1 LLNSMLDQIHS
12 IPDLIRAIVK
22 PYDDSI
28 RSALSREAC
37 LAIQRL
43 FVTGCGDSHHAALA
57 TEWAFEEL
65 ASLPCEPMTAL
76 QFARYAVPYIPAG
89 SVVIGVSVSGGVS
102 RTAEGLNL
110 ANQVGAHTIA
120 LTANPNGLVGQSAR
134 QTILVE
140 APAFP
145 EKPGFITPGV
155 RSYTANQ
162 IALCLLAIHIGEQ
175 RGKLTPEAASGLR
188 AELSALAEAAER
200 TLAASDAVALALA
213 QDWRDAN
220 EFIFTGGGPNFA
232 AALFSAAKVLE
243 ATGDAALG
251 QDTEE
256 WAHLQYFARV
266 NNTPTFIISAGGRD
280 LSRATEVATAAKAV
294 GRRVA
299 AVTPT
304 TTPGLPNV
312 AARTLPFASGV
323 REMFTPI
330 ISAIPCELFA
340 AHRSDVIG
348 EPFFRSFGG
357 GRSIEGG
364 GGISR
369 IRTSEVISDLTGL

>member
-1 LLNSMLDQIHS
+1 MLDQIYS
-12 IPDLIRAIVK
+12 LPALIRDIVP
-22 PYDDSI
+22 PYDDAI
-28 RSALSREAC
+28 RQALSREFC
-37 LAIQRL
+37 QGVQRL

-65 ASLPCEPMTAL
+65 AGLACEPMTAL
-76 QFARYAVPYIPAG
+76 QFARYAVPYVPHG

-102 RTAEGLNL
+102 RTAEGLRL
-110 ANQVGAHTIA
+110 AGDAGAHTIA
-120 LTANPNGLVGQSAR
+120 LTANPAGLVGQAAK
-134 QTILVE
+134 QTILVQ
-140 APAFP
+140 APPFP
-145 EKPGFITPGV
+145 APPGMITPGV

-162 IALCLLAIHIGEQ
+162 IALCLMAIHLGEM
-175 RGKLTPEAASGLR
+175 RGKLSAEQATGLR
-188 AELSALAEAAER
+188 AELAALSAAAER
-200 TLAASDAVALALA
+200 TLAASDVVALHLA
-213 QDWRDAN
+213 EEWRDAV
-220 EFIFTGGGPNFA
+220 EYVFTGGGPNFA
-232 AALFSAAKVLE
+232 AALFSAAKLLE

-256 WAHLQYFARV
+256 WAHLQYFARL
-266 NNTPTFIISAGGRD
+266 NQTPTFIISAGGRD

-340 AHRSDVIG
+340 AHRSEVID
-348 EPFFRSFGG
+348 EPFFRAFGG

-369 IRTSEVISDLTGL
+369 IRTSEMIASLKDLE

>member
-1 LLNSMLDQIHS
+1 MLDQIHS
-12 IPDLIRAIVK
+12 VPALIRAIVQ

-28 RSALSREAC
+28 CHSLSREYC
-37 LAIQRL
+37 QSLQRL
-43 FVTGCGDSHHAALA
+43 FVIGCGDSHHAALA

-65 ASLPCEPMTAL
+65 AGLPCEPMTAL
-76 QFARYAVPYIPAG
+76 QFARYAARFVPSG
-89 SVVIGVSVSGGVS
+89 SAVIGVSVSGGVS
-102 RTAEGLNL
+102 RTAEGLKL
-110 ANQVGAHTIA
+110 ADQVGAHTIA
-120 LTANPNGLVGQSAR
+120 LTANPAGLVGQAAR
-134 QTILVE
+134 QTILVA
-140 APAFP
+140 APPFP
-145 EKPGFITPGV
+145 EPPGLVTPGV

-162 IALCLLAIHIGEQ
+162 IALCLMAIHLGEQ
-175 RGKLTPEAASGLR
+175 RGRLSSESANDLR
-188 AELSALAEAAER
+188 NELSALAEAAER
-200 TLAASDAVALALA
+200 TLSASNAVALSLA
-213 QDWRDAN
+213 EDWREAA
-220 EFIFTGGGPNFA
+220 EFVFTGSGPNFA

-243 ATGDAALG
+243 ASGDPAIG

-256 WAHLQYFARV
+256 WAHLQYFAKTEQ
-266 NNTPTFIISAGGRD
+266 TPTFIITAGGRD
-280 LSRATEVATAAKAV
+280 LSRATEVAVAAKTL
-294 GRRVA
+294 GRRVV

-369 IRTSEVISDLTGL
+369 IRTSEMYFTHEAA